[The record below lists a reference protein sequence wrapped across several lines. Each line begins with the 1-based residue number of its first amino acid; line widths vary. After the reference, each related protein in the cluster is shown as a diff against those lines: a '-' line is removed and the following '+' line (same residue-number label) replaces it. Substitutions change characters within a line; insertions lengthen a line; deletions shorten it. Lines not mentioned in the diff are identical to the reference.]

1 MVFPPKSEGSGRA
14 VHFLQNPQEL
24 DTQVCRGRYE
34 TSLRKNAINE
44 TVKAKVR
51 AFLFLQ
57 YPQES

>member
-44 TVKAKVR
+44 TVK
-51 AFLFLQ
+51 Q